1 MLVSR
6 QVEVGEAMVNDRLNM
21 TARAAGFAMAYD
33 ETVGRPPTKS
43 TQPSVPATAKADVLQ
58 SLVRAFEQLKAAKP
72 AAGST
77 GWSFWKAA

>member
-33 ETVGRPPTKS
+33 ETVGRPPAKS
-43 TQPSVPATAKADVLQ
+43 TQPAAPAFARTDAVQ
-58 SLVRAFEQLKAAKP
+58 SLKRAFEHLKAVKSASS
-72 AAGST
+72 GS